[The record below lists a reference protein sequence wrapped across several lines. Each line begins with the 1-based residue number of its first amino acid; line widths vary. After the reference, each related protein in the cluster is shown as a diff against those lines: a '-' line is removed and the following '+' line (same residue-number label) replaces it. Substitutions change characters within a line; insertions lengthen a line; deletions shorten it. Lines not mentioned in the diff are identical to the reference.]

1 MEKIKEM
8 IKRGERGERMRRFI
22 IDAYYYELIE
32 KHERDEL
39 IQLLNNAPKHDDTLF
54 GCIRQSLSEVDDD

>member
-22 IDAYYYELIE
+22 IDAYYFELIE

-39 IQLLNNAPKHDDTLF
+39 LQLLENSPNRDDTLV
-54 GCIRQSLSEVDDD
+54 GCILQSREA